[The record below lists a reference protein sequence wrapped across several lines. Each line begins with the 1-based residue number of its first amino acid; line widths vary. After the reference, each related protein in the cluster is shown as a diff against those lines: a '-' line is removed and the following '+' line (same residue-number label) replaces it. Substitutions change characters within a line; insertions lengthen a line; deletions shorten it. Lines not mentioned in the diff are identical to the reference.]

1 MRFGLWMVAL
11 HNSTLGDRHPELVQR
26 YVFGDRYRY
35 GLCPAHPR
43 VRAYA
48 RALLRDA
55 IDQLQPDSVA
65 LESPTYLGAIHGEH
79 HELIL
84 LNMDRVT
91 EFLLGLCFCDS
102 CRARAQEQG
111 IDPAAVQATVAAA
124 VRFLLEEERG
134 ALDVAFRQQEVA
146 AFLVEHPEVYAY
158 VRARLATV
166 KGLLEELHQIAQR
179 AGVTLETT
187 SSIFARPITRAWE
200 EGTGLRETAQA
211 VDSVSIVAYHQTPDE
226 VRADVR
232 WFKLMCP
239 DKPFTL
245 ALNAGHPNALSADD
259 LAQKAAV
266 AAQEGARAV
275 AYYNYGLLTHRR
287 LEWVARANA
296 VLKGL

>member
-1 MRFGLWMVAL
+1 M
-11 HNSTLGDRHPELVQR
+11 
-26 YVFGDRYRY
+26 
-35 GLCPAHPR
+35 
-43 VRAYA
+43 
-48 RALLRDA
+48 
-55 IDQLQPDSVA
+55 
-65 LESPTYLGAIHGEH
+65 
-79 HELIL
+79 
-84 LNMDRVT
+84 
-91 EFLLGLCFCDS
+91 
-102 CRARAQEQG
+102 
-111 IDPAAVQATVAAA
+111 
-124 VRFLLEEERG
+124 EEERG

-166 KGLLEELHQIAQR
+166 KGLLEELHRIAQR

-266 AAQEGARAV
+266 AAQEGARRR
-275 AYYNYGLLTHRR
+275 GLLQLRPADPPAAGMGGPGRRGLEGPVRRTGGRLRRGPRCTAGAHRR
-287 LEWVARANA
+287 LRHDGHAAARGRLA
-296 VLKGL
+296 